1 MYNRLNAA
9 GREQSVQ
16 NVFVGWELLYD
27 SAADAG
33 TSLNESSGSTAFGAK
48 MCPETMLIYAVLNDA
63 IRSFQKQFAVD
74 SPSVQ
79 RAAAEAG
86 EWLFSDDDRA
96 LFSFVSLCDVLGLEP
111 EFIRRRLRNMT
122 GYPSSHSA
130 VRQRSELFPHPRRL
144 VGDEINRTKART

>member
-1 MYNRLNAA
+1 MYTGLNAA

-16 NVFVGWELLYD
+16 DAFVGWELPYD
-27 SAADAG
+27 AAADAG
-33 TSLNESSGSTAFGAK
+33 TSLTESLGSTAFGAK
-48 MCPETMLIYAVLNDA
+48 MCPEIMLIYAVLNDA
-63 IRSFQKQFAVD
+63 IRSFQKQFAVN

-122 GYPSSHSA
+122 ECPCSHLDSA
-130 VRQRSELFPHPRRL
+130 VRQRSELFRHTPLACWR
-144 VGDEINRTKART
+144 